1 MRELKN
7 SSIDWQNGKGTE
19 VIVATEQLY
28 AMETLDD
35 LLLKVVEETLK
46 QVFREEGTKAI
57 YDYLENKCRLK
68 REEIAEKPEVFSA
81 GLERLLVSA
90 APVIEKLIL
99 KNLYSTLEL
108 EFEEKKGYE
117 FHDYVKELSRRA
129 VVEA

>member
-1 MRELKN
+1 MKKFGELLLE
-7 SSIDWQNGKGTE
+7 SIDSTVRLIFGESTSALIYTLTE
-19 VIVATEQLY
+19 RQAL
-28 AMETLDD
+28 
-35 LLLKVVEETLK
+35 
-46 QVFREEGTKAI
+46 
-57 YDYLENKCRLK
+57 LK

-81 GLERLLVSA
+81 GLEGLMVSA
-90 APVIEKLIL
+90 APVIENLIL